1 MIMKTLNFLI
11 AFVAWIGL
19 SYAQDGY
26 QSVAQTPTEIQ
37 NFVKTHFPNH
47 QIVAYKL
54 DKDDGKTEHEIKLNG
69 GIDLEFDQNFK
80 VKEIDSRT
88 ALPNSLLAKEI
99 RDYISK
105 NYPNA
110 QVMEWK
116 RKANGQKVEL
126 NNDVELYFDA
136 NGKFIRADH

>member
-11 AFVAWIGL
+11 ACLAWIGL

-37 NFVKTHFPNH
+37 NFVKTHSPNH

-54 DKDDGKTEHEIKLNG
+54 DKDDGKTEHEIKLSE

-99 RDYISK
+99 RDYNSIHFTI
-105 NYPNA
+105 A
-110 QVMEWK
+110 QVMECL
-116 RKANGQKVEL
+116 RKDITL
-126 NNDVELYFDA
+126 NIEF
-136 NGKFIRADH
+136 K